1 MDKVRVGIHHG
12 ARGAKALD
20 IDLAILNAALIRKHH
35 VRNGGPDIVIF
46 GSTFHLAGFQFGD
59 IQHVLHQ
66 PGQAAGF
73 LRYHAKIMLVLAFRD
88 GAVQHAVN
96 KALDA
101 SHGGAQ
107 FMGNVAHKLPAGV
120 INVLQAARHVVKGRG
135 KIRQLLTASYGGACG
150 EIAAAQPF
158 GGLADLFDR
167 PGNAPRQHH
176 AQNAAD
182 NQDDRRGQQEHRQ
195 DGADIDRQRMYRCC
209 SKQITLAAAQI
220 HAAARNII
228 LIVQGIV
235 HGTHKKDILA
245 AVHLF
250 LQVLRDL
257 CTFGYIFAGVHQD
270 VAIPVCH
277 KHKCVR

>member
-1 MDKVRVGIHHG
+1 
-12 ARGAKALD
+12 
-20 IDLAILNAALIRKHH
+20 
-35 VRNGGPDIVIF
+35 
-46 GSTFHLAGFQFGD
+46 
-59 IQHVLHQ
+59 
-66 PGQAAGF
+66 
-73 LRYHAKIMLVLAFRD
+73 
-88 GAVQHAVN
+88 
-96 KALDA
+96 
-101 SHGGAQ
+101 
-107 FMGNVAHKLPAGV
+107 
-120 INVLQAARHVVKGRG
+120 
-135 KIRQLLTASYGGACG
+135 
-150 EIAAAQPF
+150 
-158 GGLADLFDR
+158 
-167 PGNAPRQHH
+167 
-176 AQNAAD
+176 
-182 NQDDRRGQQEHRQ
+182 
-195 DGADIDRQRMYRCC
+195 MYRCC